1 MAHHGRYTVW
11 DPDQEC
17 WVLYKNG
24 KFIGGDAIDAFGELE
39 DTGATPFDIRRMQRI
54 AKEAETHGGIYHLAA
69 LDDAAMEDR
78 LIILPDGIT
87 EEMVRPIFQLYAPD
101 IYYEIWGKYETP
113 KKKAERKILKN
124 VESDFEDECS
134 SSCLGTVH
142 QPSEDELI
150 IQNEQRT
157 EIPVTETPQQ
167 QKGKDESWKDPIK
180 AFDGW

>member
-54 AKEAETHGGIYHLAA
+54 AKEAENHGGIYHLAA

-87 EEMVRPIFQLYAPD
+87 E
-101 IYYEIWGKYETP
+101 
-113 KKKAERKILKN
+113 
-124 VESDFEDECS
+124 
-134 SSCLGTVH
+134 
-142 QPSEDELI
+142 
-150 IQNEQRT
+150 
-157 EIPVTETPQQ
+157 
-167 QKGKDESWKDPIK
+167 
-180 AFDGW
+180 